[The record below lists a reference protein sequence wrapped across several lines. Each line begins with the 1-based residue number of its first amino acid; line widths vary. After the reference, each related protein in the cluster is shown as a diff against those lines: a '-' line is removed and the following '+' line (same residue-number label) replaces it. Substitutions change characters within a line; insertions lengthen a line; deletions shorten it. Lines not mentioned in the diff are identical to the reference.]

1 MTPLNDWIVFLKE
14 SQTTAGFPLVVAGLG
29 LMLFGWRMWK
39 VCVMLSYG
47 VIGAAIAAGIAG
59 PCDDQWLYAIAG
71 GVVLGL
77 ISYWPVR
84 YALAILGGVL
94 CACIVMFSLSGA
106 GLSGMSLLIAG
117 GVAMI
122 GGTAFAFLNRQYVV
136 IVVTAFQGAIL
147 LISGLAA
154 WIMSLPSFYGDVR
167 AMATGS
173 VMVLPFVLLVPTV
186 MSSFYQAAEVHRL
199 QADL

>member
-1 MTPLNDWIVFLKE
+1 
-14 SQTTAGFPLVVAGLG
+14 
-29 LMLFGWRMWK
+29 MLFGWRMWK

-47 VIGAAIAAGIAG
+47 VIGAAIAAAIAG
-59 PCDDQWLYAIAG
+59 PSDDQWLYAIAG

-77 ISYWPVR
+77 ISYWPVK

-94 CACIVMFSLSGA
+94 CAGIVGFSLSTA
-106 GLSGMSLLIAG
+106 GLAGTLLLTSAT
-117 GVAMI
+117 VALI

-147 LISGLAA
+147 LVSGLAA
-154 WIMSLPSFYGDVR
+154 WVMSMPSFYGDLR

-173 VMVLPFVLLVPTV
+173 VIVLPFLLLVPTV
-186 MSSFYQAAEVHRL
+186 MSSFYQAAEIHRL
-199 QADL
+199 RVDV